1 MFKILYR
8 NLLLWSTHKLIVEK
22 RNAILTVSQLNR
34 QVKSYLENELGT
46 VHVEGELSNLSK
58 PVSGHFYFTLKDNNA
73 QIRCVYFKNR
83 HANGL
88 ANKLCDGQHLVAS
101 GRLSLYE
108 ARGDYQLIVEQ
119 ITEAGLGALYQRFEE
134 LKNKLSSEGLFD
146 SVKKRTIPAMPR
158 AIGVITSTT
167 GAAIRD
173 ILSTLAR
180 RFPLADVFIY
190 PSEVQGAS
198 AAQQL
203 INALKHANTEKR
215 CDVLLLA
222 RGGGSI
228 EDLWAFN
235 DEQLARTIANS
246 SIPIVSGVGHE
257 TDFTIADFVAD
268 YRAET
273 PTAAAT
279 AVTPDCNELFKLLNH
294 SISRLCEGMH
304 RFLQKNQTK
313 LQHLIDKISS
323 PQKAIASYWQTTD
336 YLERQL
342 IAGIRIIIKQKT
354 HQVHLCINHLNAQNP
369 KTQIKQ
375 TQILLQKVAA
385 QLIQHMQNKFNQLQ
399 YQLRTQLSTLHA
411 VSPLA
416 TLDRGYAIATKR
428 NKVLFSSQQVNVGD
442 TVDIRLAQGNLS
454 CEITKI
460 HE

>member
-1 MFKILYR
+1 METTI
-8 NLLLWSTHKLIVEK
+8 
-22 RNAILTVSQLNR
+22 AIITVSQLNR
-34 QVKSYLENELGT
+34 QVKSYLENELGI

-58 PVSGHFYFTLKDNNA
+58 PVSGHFYFTLKDSGA

-83 HANGL
+83 HLGSS
-88 ANKLCDGQHLVAS
+88 ANKLSDGQHIVAS
-101 GRLSLYE
+101 GKLSLYE

-134 LKNKLSSEGLFD
+134 LKNKLAAEGLFD
-146 SVKKRTIPAMPR
+146 ATKKRPIPRIPR
-158 AIGVITSTT
+158 AIGIITSTT

-180 RFPLADVFIY
+180 RFPLAKVLIY
-190 PSEVQGAS
+190 PSEVQGAG

-203 INALKHANTEKR
+203 IKAVQRANQEKR

-235 DEQLARTIANS
+235 DEGLARHIANS
-246 SIPIVSGVGHE
+246 LIPIVSGVGHE

-279 AVTPDCNELFKLLNH
+279 IATPDCNELFKLLNY
-294 SISRLCEGMH
+294 SITRLEDAMH
-304 RFLQKNQTK
+304 RLLQQHQLK
-313 LQHLIDKISS
+313 LQHLREKISS
-323 PQKAIASYWQTTD
+323 PQKTIASYWQTID

-342 IAGIRIIIKQKT
+342 ISYIRAIIKQKN
-354 HQVHLCINHLNAQNP
+354 HQLHLYINHLNINNP
-369 KTQIKQ
+369 KTKIRHTQ
-375 TQILLQKVAA
+375 TLLQQILV
-385 QLIQHMQNKFNQLQ
+385 QLVHNMRHKIDQLQ
-399 YQLRTQLSTLHA
+399 YQLRTHLSTLHA

-416 TLDRGYAIATKR
+416 TLDRGYAIATKK
-428 NKVLFSSQQVNVGD
+428 NKVLYSSKQVGIGD
-442 TVDIRLAQGNLS
+442 IIDIRLAQGDLV
-454 CEITKI
+454 CEVTQTTKTTSKSKKNA
-460 HE
+460 

>member
-1 MFKILYR
+1 M
-8 NLLLWSTHKLIVEK
+8 EK
-22 RNAILTVSQLNR
+22 QNKILTVTQLNR
-34 QVKSYLENELGT
+34 QVKSYLENELGI
-46 VHVEGELSNLSK
+46 VDVEGELSNLSK
-58 PVSGHFYFTLKDNNA
+58 PSSGHFYFTLKDSNA

-83 HANGL
+83 HVSAH
-88 ANKLCDGQHLVAS
+88 KLTDGQHIIAS

-119 ITEAGLGALYQRFEE
+119 ITEAGLGALYQRFEA
-134 LKNKLSSEGLFD
+134 LKNKLALEGLFD
-146 SVKKRTIPAMPR
+146 TAKKRPIPIMPR
-158 AIGVITSTT
+158 IIGVITSTT

-180 RFPLADVFIY
+180 RFPLAKVIIY
-190 PSEVQGAS
+190 PSEVQGAG

-203 INALKHANTEKR
+203 IHALELANKEQR

-235 DEQLARTIANS
+235 DEQLARHIARS
-246 SIPIVSGVGHE
+246 SIPTVSGIGHE
-257 TDFTIADFVAD
+257 TDFTIADFVSD

-279 AVTPDCNELFKLLNH
+279 AVTPDCNELVKLLNH
-294 SISRLCEGMH
+294 SISRMHEATH
-304 RFLQKNQTK
+304 RFLQKYQIK

-323 PQKAIASYWQTTD
+323 PQKAIASYWQTSD

-342 IAGIRIIIKQKT
+342 IAHMVYLIKQKT
-354 HQVHLCINHLNAQNP
+354 HQLHLCINHLNAKNP

-375 TQILLQKVAA
+375 TQILLQKITL
-385 QLIQHMQNKFNQLQ
+385 QLIQHMQNKMNQLK

-416 TLDRGYAIATKR
+416 TLDRGYAIATKE
-428 NKVLFSSQQVNVGD
+428 NKVLFSSQQVTMGD
-442 TVDIRLAQGNLS
+442 SIEILLAQGNLT
-454 CEITKI
+454 CEITQI
-460 HE
+460 NE